1 MQWVKKQRTG
11 LLAVAQAS
19 FREEIIVNQSERKAN
34 FEVRDLRGF
43 WFDRRWHKAKWS
55 DGRFMYR
62 IQTDA
67 RVITGN
73 TTEIKNRG
81 RRMLIKTDRGST
93 TYFLERLSWRYCLPT
108 AAASTCR
115 TPASICR
122 TPASICRT
130 PASICRTP
138 ASICRTPASSCY
150 SKPLKSSDKPSGLFI
165 SAFQSEWKVLLLALL
180 VFLPFPRK
188 KKLLLSRR

>member
-1 MQWVKKQRTG
+1 M
-11 LLAVAQAS
+11 S
-19 FREEIIVNQSERKAN
+19 S
-34 FEVRDLRGF
+34 
-43 WFDRRWHKAKWS
+43 RWHCKCIHPKVLFVLRSSKS
-55 DGRFMYR
+55 DSTPRKNTNHTRPFKYR

-81 RRMLIKTDRGST
+81 RRPRFLFRGCISRNHEGEVCILFKWMLIKTDRGST
-93 TYFLERLSWRYCLPT
+93 TYFCERLSWRYCLPT
-108 AAASTCR
+108 AAAST
-115 TPASICR
+115 CR

-188 KKLLLSRR
+188 KRLLLSRR